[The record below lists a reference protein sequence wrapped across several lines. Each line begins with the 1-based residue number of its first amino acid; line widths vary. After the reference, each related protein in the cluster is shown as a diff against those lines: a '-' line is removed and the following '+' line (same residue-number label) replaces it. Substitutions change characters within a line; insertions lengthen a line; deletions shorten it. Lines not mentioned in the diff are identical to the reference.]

1 VREPDKQLEDKWTKQ
16 LLAAK
21 RVVIKLGTS
30 IVTNE
35 QGDLNLDHLKP
46 IVNDIA
52 RLVGEGRQIVLVSS
66 GAIGLGSGHLGLAIE
81 RRNDVVM
88 KQACAAVGQ
97 SLLMAGY
104 ARMFAEHQ
112 IKIAQILLTEDDFA
126 NWQRYQN
133 LQRTMERLLKLGV
146 LPVINEN
153 DTVSIAELKRFGENG
168 QRVFSDNDRLAA
180 LVMSKLGADVLVL
193 LTDVEGLLTNRPGA
207 NNGNAREVIPLVTEV
222 TPDLR

>member
-1 VREPDKQLEDKWTKQ
+1 MREPDKQLEDKWTKQ

-66 GAIGLGSGHLGLAIE
+66 GAIGLGSGHLGPAIE

-104 ARMFAEHQ
+104 ARCS
-112 IKIAQILLTEDDFA
+112 L
-126 NWQRYQN
+126 
-133 LQRTMERLLKLGV
+133 
-146 LPVINEN
+146 
-153 DTVSIAELKRFGENG
+153 SIR
-168 QRVFSDNDRLAA
+168 
-180 LVMSKLGADVLVL
+180 
-193 LTDVEGLLTNRPGA
+193 
-207 NNGNAREVIPLVTEV
+207 
-222 TPDLR
+222 

>member
-1 VREPDKQLEDKWTKQ
+1 MRELDKHLEDKWTKQ

-35 QGDLNLDHLKP
+35 QGDLNLEYLKP

-52 RLVGEGRQIVLVSS
+52 RLVGEGRQVVLVSS

-133 LQRTMERLLKLGV
+133 LQRTMYRSWPSEQEQLQTPVAFFDEVFNSNSKGV
-146 LPVINEN
+146 SLWMLFIKESGSARGRQSLRVALPGGIH
-153 DTVSIAELKRFGENG
+153 
-168 QRVFSDNDRLAA
+168 
-180 LVMSKLGADVLVL
+180 
-193 LTDVEGLLTNRPGA
+193 
-207 NNGNAREVIPLVTEV
+207 AR
-222 TPDLR
+222 

>member
-1 VREPDKQLEDKWTKQ
+1 MREPDKHLEDKWTKQ

-35 QGDLNLDHLKP
+35 QGDLNLDYLKP

-52 RLVGEGRQIVLVSS
+52 RLVGEGRQVVLVSS

-168 QRVFSDNDRLAA
+168 NEFSVITTVLRL
-180 LVMSKLGADVLVL
+180 SS
-193 LTDVEGLLTNRPGA
+193 
-207 NNGNAREVIPLVTEV
+207 
-222 TPDLR
+222 